1 MHALELTL
9 VLLGASIGMVA
20 LMRHFNMPAL
30 VGYLAVGVVLGPY
43 AGNLA
48 GDSEV
53 VQTLAEFGVVFLMFS
68 LGLEFSLGKLASLRA
83 YVFGLGPVQ
92 VGGTIGLL
100 LLLVFLVPA
109 QWISAVIP
117 GGLDW
122 RAAIVLGG
130 AMAMSSTALVSKML
144 TENREL
150 ETDHGKRAFGILL
163 FQDLALIP
171 LLIVTPALGGG
182 SEGAWQKELGGAF
195 LKAAV
200 LLFVL
205 LKFGPPV
212 MRGWFLAV
220 ARLRSHEVF
229 TLNVLLATLLF
240 AWLTKQAGLSM
251 ELGAFVAGMLIAET
265 EYRFQVEE
273 DIKPFRD
280 LLLGLFFVTIG
291 MKLDVGVV
299 AQSWPQVLLLLVVA
313 LAVKFSL
320 IAGVVHASGAGSA
333 TAIKTG
339 IWLSQAG
346 EFAFVLLV
354 LATGS
359 AVIGPETL
367 QPVLAAMLLSIL
379 ISPFLISQAGRIT
392 MRVSNQEWM
401 QRSLQLQTIATRTI
415 SRERHVILCGFGRS
429 GQTLAH
435 VLETE
440 GIGFVAL
447 DLDPDRVREATTA
460 GESVVFGDATRRE
473 TLLAAGIHRASALAI
488 TYVDTRSAV
497 KLLSIARGLAPNL
510 PILVRTTNDADIEIL
525 RQAGATEVVPEIV
538 EGSLMLASHVLAL
551 SGVSLPQVRRRIRS
565 IRDDRYQILRGYF
578 HGADDRESESIE
590 QHHQHLH
597 AVTIQLGVAVV
608 GRPLG
613 ELPLG
618 DCRVTALVRG
628 GKRLIDLSPDLRIM
642 VGDTLVLGG
651 TLDQVNGAEASLLK
665 R

>member
-9 VLLGASIGMVA
+9 ILLGASIGMVA
-20 LMRHFNMPAL
+20 IMRRFNMPAL

-43 AGNLA
+43 AGNIA

-68 LGLEFSLGKLASLRA
+68 LGLEFSLGKLASLRTF
-83 YVFGLGPVQ
+83 VFGLGPAQ

-100 LLLVFLVPA
+100 LLVVVALPA
-109 QWISAVIP
+109 GWIAAVIP

-150 ETDHGKRAFGILL
+150 ETEHGKRAFGILL

-171 LLIVTPALGGG
+171 LLIITPALGG
-182 SEGAWQKELGGAF
+182 EPGAWQQELGGAF
-195 LKAAV
+195 VKAAI

-212 MRGWFLAV
+212 MRAWFLAV

-229 TLNVLLATLLF
+229 TLNVLFATLLF
-240 AWLTKQAGLSM
+240 AWLTSAAGLSM

-291 MKLDVGVV
+291 MKLDVAVV
-299 AQSWPQVLLLLVVA
+299 AESWPQVLALLIVPI
-313 LAVKFSL
+313 AVKFGL
-320 IAGVVHASGAGSA
+320 IAGVIYASGAGSA

-359 AVIGPETL
+359 AVIGQETL
-367 QPVLAAMLLSIL
+367 QPILAAMLLSIL

-392 MRVSNQEWM
+392 MRVTDQEWM
-401 QRSLQLQTIATRTI
+401 QRSIQLQTIATRTI
-415 SRERHVILCGFGRS
+415 SRERHVILCGFGRA

-488 TYVDTRSAV
+488 TYVDTRNAV
-497 KLLSIARGLAPNL
+497 KLLAIARALAPNL
-510 PILVRTTNDADIEIL
+510 PILVRTSNDNDIEIL

-590 QHHQHLH
+590 QVHQHLH
-597 AVTIQLGVAVV
+597 AVTIQIGVAVI
-608 GRPLG
+608 GRALG
-613 ELPLG
+613 DLPLG
-618 DCRVTALVRG
+618 DCRITALVRG
-628 GKRLIDLSPDLRIM
+628 GKRLIELPPDLSLM
-642 VGDTLVLGG
+642 VGDTLVLAG

>member
-20 LMRHFNMPAL
+20 LMRRFNMPAL

-83 YVFGLGPVQ
+83 FVFGLGPAQ

-100 LLLVFLVPA
+100 LLVVVAVPA
-109 QWISAVIP
+109 QWVAWVIP

-144 TENREL
+144 TECREL

-171 LLIVTPALGGG
+171 LLIITPALGG
-182 SEGAWQKELGGAF
+182 EAGAWQGELGGAF
-195 LKAAV
+195 VKAAV

-212 MRGWFLAV
+212 MRRWFLAV

-291 MKLDVGVV
+291 MKLDVAVV
-299 AQSWPQVLLLLVVA
+299 AQSWPQVLLLLVVP
-313 LAVKFSL
+313 LVVKFCL
-320 IAGVVHASGAGSA
+320 IAGLVQASGAGSA
-333 TAIKTG
+333 TAIRTG

-359 AVIGPETL
+359 SLIGPETL

-401 QRSLQLQTIATRTI
+401 QRSLQLQSIATRTI

-473 TLLAAGIHRASALAI
+473 TLLAAGIHRASALAV
-488 TYVDTRSAV
+488 TYVDTRSTV
-497 KLLSIARGLAPNL
+497 RLLSIARSLAPNL

-578 HGADDRESESIE
+578 HGADDREVESIE

-597 AVTIQLGVAVV
+597 AVTIQVGVAVV
-608 GRPLG
+608 GRALA

-618 DCRVTALVRG
+618 DCRVTALVRA
-628 GKRLIDLSPDLRIM
+628 GKRLIELPPDLQIM
-642 VGDTLVLGG
+642 VGDTLVLAG